1 MTVSGSL
8 KYFVGPDRFG
18 PTKALRELLKLRSIE
33 AVSFV
38 VIRAADLADAPI
50 HGLKVVVTFLFGVS
64 VMFIPSTVRRCERMR
79 LELLPTNY

>member
-1 MTVSGSL
+1 MRT
-8 KYFVGPDRFG
+8 
-18 PTKALRELLKLRSIE
+18 TQAIE

-50 HGLKVVVTFLFGVS
+50 HGLKVVFTFLFGVGAMS
-64 VMFIPSTVRRCERMR
+64 IPSPMQRCERMR